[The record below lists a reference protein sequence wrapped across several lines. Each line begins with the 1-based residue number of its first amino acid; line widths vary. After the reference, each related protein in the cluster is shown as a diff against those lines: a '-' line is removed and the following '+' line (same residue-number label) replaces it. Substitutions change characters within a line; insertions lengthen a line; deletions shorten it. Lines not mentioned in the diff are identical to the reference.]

1 MKSFMINNENLHTQ
15 LKILSARSKKSIIEL
30 LEEAIKLVLEKYHE

>member
-1 MKSFMINNENLHTQ
+1 MINDEDLHTQ
-15 LKILSARSKKSIIEL
+15 LKLLAAKSKKSIIEL